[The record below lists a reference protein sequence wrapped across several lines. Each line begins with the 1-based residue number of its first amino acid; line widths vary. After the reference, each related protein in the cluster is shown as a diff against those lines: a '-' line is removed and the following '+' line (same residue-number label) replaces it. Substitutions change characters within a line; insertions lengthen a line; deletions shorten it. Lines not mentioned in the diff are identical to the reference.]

1 MGVALAS
8 AISQYLSAVLILRRL
23 FTCGTEY
30 ALSMREMRIDGVIT
44 KTVLMLG
51 LPTALQNAIFA
62 VANLF
67 IQAAVNSFDT
77 LMVEGNSAAANA
89 DALIYDMMAAF
100 YVACTT
106 FMGQNLG
113 AGKKE
118 RVLKS
123 YKISVAYSF
132 LIAFVSGVLLFFCG
146 RPFLMLFSHD
156 ADVIDAGMK
165 RLTIMAFS
173 YCVSAFMD
181 CTIAASRG
189 LGKTVV
195 PTIIV
200 VSGSCIFRIVWV
212 YTIFAYFHTIPSLY
226 LLYVCSWTLTAI
238 FEILYFRHALKK
250 QFASEPQLA

>member
-1 MGVALAS
+1 
-8 AISQYLSAVLILRRL
+8 
-23 FTCGTEY
+23 
-30 ALSMREMRIDGVIT
+30 
-44 KTVLMLG
+44 
-51 LPTALQNAIFA
+51 
-62 VANLF
+62 
-67 IQAAVNSFDT
+67 
-77 LMVEGNSAAANA
+77 
-89 DALIYDMMAAF
+89 MAAF

-118 RVLKS
+118 RVMKS

-132 LIAFVSGVLLFFCG
+132 LIAFVGGVLLFFCG
-146 RPFLMLFSHD
+146 RPFLMLFSRD
-156 ADVIDAGMK
+156 ADVIDEGMK
-165 RLTIMAFS
+165 RLSIMAFS

-200 VSGSCIFRIVWV
+200 VSGSCLFRIAWV

-250 QFASEPQLA
+250 QFAAEPQPV